1 MFLRS
6 SSVPKSVQSRCKVGG
21 KSVREGR
28 NIEFGSELQGRK
40 GEEKAVLKR
49 IRSEPETN
57 LLFMRV
63 RYKEE
68 FSGNMIE
75 LIL

>member
-40 GEEKAVLKR
+40 SEEKAVLER
-49 IRSEPETN
+49 IRSE
-57 LLFMRV
+57 R
-63 RYKEE
+63 
-68 FSGNMIE
+68 
-75 LIL
+75 